1 MDNSQPMRY
10 AIYARYSSDLQRQSS
25 IADQIRKCDEFG
37 QAQGWTKDGVFTD
50 EAVSGVSTERPGLQ
64 RLLAAAFSTHRPFDI
79 ILVDD
84 TSRISRNLS
93 DAVQLFEKLRFA
105 GLRVI
110 AVGQGIDTRS
120 EQG

>member
-25 IADQIRKCDEFG
+25 IEDQVRKCDEYG
-37 QAQGWTKDGVFTD
+37 RAQGWLPVTDCIYTD
-50 EAVSGVSTERPGLQ
+50 EAISGVSTQRPGLQ
-64 RLLAAAFSTHRPFDI
+64 RMLAAAISANRPFDV

-105 GLRVI
+105 GS
-110 AVGQGIDTRS
+110 G
-120 EQG
+120 